1 MERMLTKKA
10 TAAGYTMEVTVMKI
24 GEDFQICLAGGEKPH
39 IGCVVQAVPRESLT
53 GDGSWSATSSVWN
66 RTGHK
71 DEVLCR
77 MLAEKICC
85 ACRTVTVCT
94 GGVHID
100 RITGDC
106 GCGREDGRR
115 DCAGFEMISK
125 HGKRIKSHCIF
136 RTCFGFV
143 LYFLLNM

>member
-10 TAAGYTMEVTVMKI
+10 VAAGCPIEVTVLSI
-24 GEDFQICLAGGEKPH
+24 GEDLQSCLAGGEKPH

-77 MLAEKICC
+77 MLAEKICS
-85 ACRTVTVCT
+85 ACRVVTVCS

-100 RITGDC
+100 GITGEQI
-106 GCGREDGRR
+106 RELVDAMERIGDEIAEELKTARR
-115 DCAGFEMISK
+115 
-125 HGKRIKSHCIF
+125 
-136 RTCFGFV
+136 
-143 LYFLLNM
+143 

>member
-1 MERMLTKKA
+1 MEGMLTKK
-10 TAAGYTMEVTVMKI
+10 TVAAGCPIEVTVLKI
-24 GEDFQICLAGGEKPH
+24 GEDLQICLAGGEKPH

-77 MLAEKICC
+77 MLAEKICI
-85 ACRTVTVCT
+85 ACRVVTVCS

-100 RITGDC
+100 GITGEQI
-106 GCGREDGRR
+106 RELVDAVERIG
-115 DCAGFEMISK
+115 DEMAEELK
-125 HGKRIKSHCIF
+125 TAR
-136 RTCFGFV
+136 
-143 LYFLLNM
+143 

>member
-10 TAAGYTMEVTVMKI
+10 VAAGCPIEVTVLSI
-24 GEDFQICLAGGEKPH
+24 GEDLQICLAGGEKPH

-53 GDGSWSATSSVWN
+53 GDGNWSATSSVWN

-77 MLAEKICC
+77 MLAEKICS
-85 ACRTVTVCT
+85 ACRVVTVCS

-100 RITGDC
+100 GITGEQI
-106 GCGREDGRR
+106 RELVDAMERIGDEIAEELKTARR
-115 DCAGFEMISK
+115 
-125 HGKRIKSHCIF
+125 
-136 RTCFGFV
+136 
-143 LYFLLNM
+143 

>member
-1 MERMLTKKA
+1 
-10 TAAGYTMEVTVMKI
+10 MEVTVMKL

-94 GGVHID
+94 PN
-100 RITGDC
+100 
-106 GCGREDGRR
+106 
-115 DCAGFEMISK
+115 F
-125 HGKRIKSHCIF
+125 KSILFTRLWVCVIF
-136 RTCFGFV
+136 PIEYV
-143 LYFLLNM
+143 ENME

>member
-1 MERMLTKKA
+1 MANR
-10 TAAGYTMEVTVMKI
+10 
-24 GEDFQICLAGGEKPH
+24 
-39 IGCVVQAVPRESLT
+39 VPRESLT

-100 RITGDC
+100 EITGEQI
-106 GCGREDGRR
+106 REIVDAVEKMGEEIAQDLR
-115 DCAGFEMISK
+115 
-125 HGKRIKSHCIF
+125 
-136 RTCFGFV
+136 
-143 LYFLLNM
+143 

>member
-1 MERMLTKKA
+1 MEGMLTKKA
-10 TAAGYTMEVTVMKI
+10 TAAGFMMEVTVMKI

-77 MLAEKICC
+77 MLAEKICS
-85 ACRTVTVCT
+85 ACRVVTVCS

-100 RITGDC
+100 GITGEQI
-106 GCGREDGRR
+106 RELVDAMERIGDEIAEELKPARR
-115 DCAGFEMISK
+115 
-125 HGKRIKSHCIF
+125 
-136 RTCFGFV
+136 
-143 LYFLLNM
+143 

>member
-1 MERMLTKKA
+1 
-10 TAAGYTMEVTVMKI
+10 MEVTVMKL

-85 ACRTVTVCT
+85 ACRT
-94 GGVHID
+94 GEQI
-100 RITGDC
+100 
-106 GCGREDGRR
+106 REIVDAVEKMGEEIAQDLR
-115 DCAGFEMISK
+115 
-125 HGKRIKSHCIF
+125 
-136 RTCFGFV
+136 
-143 LYFLLNM
+143 

>member
-1 MERMLTKKA
+1 MEGMLTKKA
-10 TAAGYTMEVTVMKI
+10 TAAGCTMEVTVMKI
-24 GEDFQICLAGGEKPH
+24 GEDFQICLSGGEKPH

-100 RITGDC
+100 EITGEQI
-106 GCGREDGRR
+106 REIVDAVEKMGEEIAQDLR
-115 DCAGFEMISK
+115 
-125 HGKRIKSHCIF
+125 
-136 RTCFGFV
+136 
-143 LYFLLNM
+143 